1 MADSCAG
8 LATRESV
15 IRTRSNPQ
23 THMLKEIEEERAEME
38 LNYPGIHNQVR
49 HLEAIRLPRC
59 RYCKSNNTALVQC
72 GVIGRTIEIAS
83 ATTKFRLR
91 ASGIAAERVPDREQF

>member
-23 THMLKEIEEERAEME
+23 THMLKEIEEERAGFTE
-38 LNYPGIHNQVR
+38 
-49 HLEAIRLPRC
+49 
-59 RYCKSNNTALVQC
+59 
-72 GVIGRTIEIAS
+72 
-83 ATTKFRLR
+83 F
-91 ASGIAAERVPDREQF
+91 F